1 MTRQKSYTT
10 AAARRR
16 ANPIEFVI
24 DDHIIRLKPSADLTE
39 IADIIDEVTRVPDDN
54 SSIVRSAIERKSKM
68 IEMVKSFILP
78 SSHQDFDDLSVDL
91 DPMIL
96 QQMLLDLIMEYTGQ
110 VDPTQ
115 APSSSDGSSETGN
128 SSMDGAQPEA

>member
-1 MTRQKSYTT
+1 MTRQKAYTT

-24 DDHIIRLKPSADLTE
+24 DDRIIRLKPSADLTE
-39 IADIIDEVTRVPDDN
+39 IADIIDEVTRVPEDN
-54 SSIVRSAIERKSKM
+54 SSIVRSAIERKEKM
-68 IEMVKSFILP
+68 IAMVRSFIMP